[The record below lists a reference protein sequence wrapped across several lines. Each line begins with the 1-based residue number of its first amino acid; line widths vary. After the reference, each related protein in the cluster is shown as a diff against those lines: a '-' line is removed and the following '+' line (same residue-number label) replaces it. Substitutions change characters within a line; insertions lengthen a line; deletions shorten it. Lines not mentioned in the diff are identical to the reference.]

1 MDRFR
6 NSSDSV
12 SHPARSLIE
21 IDTTSSAILAETTKA
36 IFVGTGGDIA
46 VRAVDDNNMVVLR
59 NVPSGSIVPVRVQQ
73 IDPAQTTADDLVG
86 LL

>member
-46 VRAVDDNNMVVLR
+46 VRAADDDTFVVLR
-59 NVPSGSIVPVRVQQ
+59 NVASGSIIPVRAQQ
-73 IDPAQTTADDLVG
+73 VDPAQTTAANLVG